1 MVDDLGV
8 RPSESSDIG
17 PSRAHWYGHLMIDRF
32 IWAASGAGLSE
43 RAWADAED
51 TGAAWVG
58 NDAAAHVSL
67 LRSTVREELAFG
79 MEQQG
84 VAAGVM
90 SADIDAALETWGL
103 RHIADR
109 EPSQLSTGQTRRLAI
124 AAALLRDPGAL
135 VLDCP
140 TDGLDTAAVE
150 TLRGA
155 LADFDGQVTVYDR
168 VRTVLADD
176 AAQETHLDGVER
188 PAPDPVPD
196 PVQVA
201 APGAPVLVAE
211 GASVRRGSF
220 TLGPVDL
227 RVDGGQVTHIAG
239 PNGSGKTT
247 LMLAVLGLLPHEGTL
262 EAPASGWA
270 PTGMDAAFS
279 RRTVLAEL
287 SVGTDAAHAEVA
299 LRWVGLERWR
309 DVHPLDVPSCPR
321 RMLAVAAALV
331 RGPGLLILD
340 EPTVGLDAEGY
351 TWLTRVMR
359 GYAAGGYHAELAAA
373 GVEPV
378 WSGGLPAVLWSC
390 HNAAFAE
397 AVSDRFLAMP

>member
-1 MVDDLGV
+1 
-8 RPSESSDIG
+8 
-17 PSRAHWYGHLMIDRF
+17 MIDRF

-43 RAWADAED
+43 RAWADAEG

-84 VAAGVM
+84 VAPHVMAAG
-90 SADIDAALETWGL
+90 IDAALDTWGL

-109 EPSQLSTGQTRRLAI
+109 EPSRLSTGQTRRLAI

-150 TLRGA
+150 TLRRA
-155 LADFDGQVTVYDR
+155 LAEFDGPVTVYDR

-176 AAQETHLDGVER
+176 AGREVRLDGVDG
-188 PAPDPVPD
+188 PAPDPVPG
-196 PVQVA
+196 PVPA
-201 APGAPVLVAE
+201 ASPGEPVLTSAGVV
-211 GASVRRGSF
+211 VRRGDF
-220 TLGPVDL
+220 VLGPVDL
-227 RVDGGQVTHIAG
+227 QAHGGQVTHLAG

-247 LMLAVLGLLPHEGTL
+247 LMLAVLGLLPHEGSL
-262 EAPASGWA
+262 DAPVAGWA
-270 PTGMDAAFS
+270 PTGMDSAFS

-287 SVGTDAAHAEVA
+287 AVGTDAAHAETA
-299 LRWVGLERWR
+299 LRWVGLDKWR
-309 DVHPLDVPSCPR
+309 DVHPLDVPSSPR

-340 EPTVGLDAEGY
+340 EPTVGLDAGGY
-351 TWLTRVMR
+351 AWLTRVMR
-359 GYAAGGYHAELAAA
+359 GYAAGEYHAELSAA

-378 WSGGLPAVLWSC
+378 WTGPAPAVLWTC
-390 HNAAFAE
+390 HNAAFAG
-397 AVSDRFLAMP
+397 AVSDRSLTMP

>member
-1 MVDDLGV
+1 
-8 RPSESSDIG
+8 
-17 PSRAHWYGHLMIDRF
+17 MIDRF

-43 RAWADAED
+43 RAWADAEA

-90 SADIDAALETWGL
+90 SAAIDAALDTWGL

-140 TDGLDTAAVE
+140 ADGLDTAAVE

-176 AAQETHLDGVER
+176 AAQELHLDGAEG
-188 PAPDPVPD
+188 PAPDPVPAPAPVVAPAAVPDEPGEPGD
-196 PVQVA
+196 PV
-201 APGAPVLVAE
+201 LLAE
-211 GASVRRGSF
+211 GAVVRRGSF

-227 RVDGGQVTHIAG
+227 RADGGQVTHLAG

-262 EAPASGWA
+262 VAPVAGWA

-287 SVGTDAAHAEVA
+287 AVGTDAAHAEVA

-309 DVHPLDVPSCPR
+309 DTHPLDVPSSPR

-351 TWLTRVMR
+351 AWLTRVMR
-359 GYAAGGYHAELAAA
+359 GYAAGGYHAELTAA
-373 GVEPV
+373 GLQPV
-378 WSGGLPAVLWSC
+378 WSGGEPAVLWSC

>member
-1 MVDDLGV
+1 
-8 RPSESSDIG
+8 
-17 PSRAHWYGHLMIDRF
+17 MIDRF

-43 RAWADAED
+43 HAWAAAEES
-51 TGAAWVG
+51 GAAWVG

-84 VAAGVM
+84 IAPEIMAAR
-90 SADIDAALETWGL
+90 IDAAMDTWGL
-103 RHIADR
+103 RHIAER
-109 EPSQLSTGQTRRLAI
+109 EPSRLSTGQTRRLAV
-124 AAALLRDPGAL
+124 AAALLRDPGSL

-140 TDGLDTAAVE
+140 TDGLDAAAVE
-150 TLRGA
+150 TLRVT
-155 LADFDGQVTVYDR
+155 LAEFDGAVTVYDR

-176 AAQETHLDGVER
+176 ARTEMRLDGTEED
-188 PAPDPVPD
+188 APDPVPSSS
-196 PVQVA
+196 PSA
-201 APGAPVLVAE
+201 APGEPVLTMANV
-211 GASVRRGSF
+211 GVTRGSF
-220 TLGPVDL
+220 ALGPVNL
-227 RVDGGQVTHIAG
+227 NVLGGQVTHLGG

-262 EAPASGWA
+262 DTPVAGWA

-279 RRTVLAEL
+279 RRTVLKEL
-287 SVGTDAAHAEVA
+287 AVGTDEAHAEAA

-309 DVHPLDVPSCPR
+309 DVHPLDVPSSPR

-351 TWLTRVMR
+351 AWLARVMR
-359 GYAAGGYHAELAAA
+359 GYATGEYHAELTSA
-373 GVEPV
+373 GVTPL
-378 WSGGLPAVLWSC
+378 WSGERPAVLWSC
-390 HNAAFAE
+390 HNAAFAD
-397 AVSDRFLAMP
+397 AVSDRSAMLDNLA